1 MIDLTN
7 KLSEAERFGTAALE
21 LDDEIAAAA
30 RASRDVVATGAGG
43 DGSGVAG
50 SGEPGGASI
59 GSGVGTGPG
68 TDPGTAGSRGGG
80 AGDVDSGSDEGSDTH
95 PVPATGLGA
104 GWGLSAGGG
113 VGPPTD
119 VDDGIGANDDLAVNA
134 MDTSG
139 EFTCQLPFPLTNAG
153 VGING
158 TRVSSVTRD
167 MAGFHHGIQEGD
179 ELVSIGGMKVGSRL
193 DVGNAFEKLR
203 LSGTEEVACTFMR
216 S

>member
-1 MIDLTN
+1 M
-7 KLSEAERFGTAALE
+7 
-21 LDDEIAAAA
+21 
-30 RASRDVVATGAGG
+30 
-43 DGSGVAG
+43 
-50 SGEPGGASI
+50 
-59 GSGVGTGPG
+59 
-68 TDPGTAGSRGGG
+68 
-80 AGDVDSGSDEGSDTH
+80 
-95 PVPATGLGA
+95 
-104 GWGLSAGGG
+104 
-113 VGPPTD
+113 GPPTD

-193 DVGNAFEKLR
+193 DVGNAFGCFQIASHGSFTAGSFHIWQLDCDKTQLAR
-203 LSGTEEVACTFMR
+203 GAHF
-216 S
+216 